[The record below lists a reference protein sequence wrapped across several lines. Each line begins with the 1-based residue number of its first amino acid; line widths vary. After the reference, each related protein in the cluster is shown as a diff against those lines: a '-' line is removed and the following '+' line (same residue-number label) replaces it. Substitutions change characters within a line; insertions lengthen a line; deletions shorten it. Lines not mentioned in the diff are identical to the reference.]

1 MWIISRR
8 ACLLYYIRMWW
19 FVFCAGDRLAKML
32 QFVDNI
38 ADSHLMLRFFHDTH
52 HKSRARF
59 ELSFYFSRL
68 ISSIPTPPHPTPV
81 PECLAGDRKPC
92 RAGGLR
98 REDYSRGSIQQ
109 VHPPG
114 DGNDGARGG
123 GYGQVSSPRTP
134 RRALGNGTG
143 TV

>member
-68 ISSIPTPPHPTPV
+68 ISSIPTPPTP
-81 PECLAGDRKPC
+81 PRCLNASQAIENLAAP
-92 RAGGLR
+92 
-98 REDYSRGSIQQ
+98 
-109 VHPPG
+109 
-114 DGNDGARGG
+114 G
-123 GYGQVSSPRTP
+123 GYDVKIIPEDPSSRSIRLVTEMMVLVGEGMG
-134 RRALGNGTG
+134 R
-143 TV
+143 